1 MEYFAFQWH
10 ITEACDQRCR
20 HCYIYALG
28 SHAKF
33 QEMALEDMVTVLE
46 NCKTFCQKAGRLPY
60 LYITGGDPILHPQ
73 FWALMKL
80 LKLSNIP
87 FALMG
92 NPFHLTA
99 DVCRRLKDYGCR
111 KYQLSLDG
119 LRETHDGIRQQP
131 GSYDATMAA
140 IPLLRDAG
148 IDVAIMTTV
157 SRWNYRDIPALV
169 DEVVKNKADIFAFA
183 RYCPSQEDR
192 DVCCSPAEYRDMMEQ
207 CWEKF
212 QKYRAQG
219 CGTTFNL
226 KDHLWT
232 LFLYEKGLFDPK
244 AYPEDEYVYEG
255 CNCGNCHLT
264 ILSDGA
270 VYACRRMESKVG
282 NALTDDLYDLFTGPK
297 LDQYRV
303 YEKFEKCSKCE
314 LLRFCRGC
322 PAVAAGYHG
331 DMYAPDP
338 ECWKPSGGGAPSA
351 STRTGKSPGRIWRKS
366 WRPAPSPPTRAAA
379 NEPFWWASTT
389 GNLPAGWAGRTWP
402 SSTAAGWRETSS
414 PRSSPAPSTTPPF
427 KTGFTARPRSAL
439 SLARRT
445 SSTACRTPFAARST
459 WSWPPMSWGFPPAS
473 SPGRRRPSK
482 APRAPI
488 SWRSGA
494 SPATTRPGA
503 LWLWA
508 M

>member
-10 ITEACDQRCR
+10 ITEACNQRCK

-33 QEMALEDMVTVLE
+33 KEMDLSDMVTVIE
-46 NCKTFCQKAGRLPY
+46 NCKTFCEKAGRLPY

-73 FWALMKL
+73 FWTLMKI

-99 DVCRRLKDYGCR
+99 EICHRLKHYGCR

-119 LRETHDGIRQQP
+119 LKETHDGIRQQP

-140 IPLLRDAG
+140 IPLLRRAG

-157 SRWNYRDIPALV
+157 SRWNYKDIPLLI

-183 RYCPSQEDR
+183 RYCPSMEDR
-192 DVCCSPAEYRDMMEQ
+192 DTCCSPEEYHDMMEQ

-212 QKYRAQG
+212 QKYEAEG
-219 CGTTFNL
+219 CNTTFNL

-232 LFLYEKGLFDPK
+232 LFQYEKGLFDPK
-244 AYPEDEYVYEG
+244 TYPDDEYVYDG

-282 NALTDDLYDLFTGPK
+282 NALTDDLYDLFTGPEF
-297 LDQYRV
+297 DQYRI
-303 YEKFEKCSKCE
+303 YENFEKCSKCE

-322 PAVAAGYHG
+322 PAVAKGYHG
-331 DMYAPDP
+331 NMYAPDP
-338 ECWKPSGGGAPSA
+338 QCWKEITDERG
-351 STRTGKSPGRIWRKS
+351 
-366 WRPAPSPPTRAAA
+366 
-379 NEPFWWASTT
+379 
-389 GNLPAGWAGRTWP
+389 L
-402 SSTAAGWRETSS
+402 
-414 PRSSPAPSTTPPF
+414 
-427 KTGFTARPRSAL
+427 
-439 SLARRT
+439 
-445 SSTACRTPFAARST
+445 
-459 WSWPPMSWGFPPAS
+459 
-473 SPGRRRPSK
+473 
-482 APRAPI
+482 
-488 SWRSGA
+488 
-494 SPATTRPGA
+494 
-503 LWLWA
+503 
-508 M
+508 

>member
-33 QEMALEDMVTVLE
+33 QEMALEDMVTMIE

-140 IPLLRDAG
+140 IPLLQGAG

-192 DVCCSPAEYRDMMEQ
+192 DVCCSPEEYRDMMEQ

-219 CGTTFNL
+219 CETTFNL

-255 CNCGNCHLT
+255 CNWRQLP
-264 ILSDGA
+264 SDHPL
-270 VYACRRMESKVG
+270 RRGGVR
-282 NALTDDLYDLFTGPK
+282 LP
-297 LDQYRV
+297 
-303 YEKFEKCSKCE
+303 
-314 LLRFCRGC
+314 
-322 PAVAAGYHG
+322 PHG
-331 DMYAPDP
+331 
-338 ECWKPSGGGAPSA
+338 KQGGQRPHRRPVRPVHRAEARPV
-351 STRTGKSPGRIWRKS
+351 PGVRKI
-366 WRPAPSPPTRAAA
+366 REVLQVRAA
-379 NEPFWWASTT
+379 PV
-389 GNLPAGWAGRTWP
+389 LPGMSRRGGRV
-402 SSTAAGWRETSS
+402 SR
-414 PRSSPAPSTTPPF
+414 
-427 KTGFTARPRSAL
+427 
-439 SLARRT
+439 
-445 SSTACRTPFAARST
+445 
-459 WSWPPMSWGFPPAS
+459 
-473 SPGRRRPSK
+473 
-482 APRAPI
+482 
-488 SWRSGA
+488 
-494 SPATTRPGA
+494 
-503 LWLWA
+503 
-508 M
+508 

>member
-60 LYITGGDPILHPQ
+60 FYITGGDPILHPQ

-140 IPLLRDAG
+140 IPLLRGAG

-169 DEVVKNKADIFAFA
+169 DEVVQNTADIFAFA

-192 DVCCSPAEYRDMMEQ
+192 DVCCSPQEYRDMMEQ

-244 AYPEDEYVYEG
+244 AYPENEYVYEG

-264 ILSDGA
+264 ILSDGT

-303 YEKFEKCSKCE
+303 YEKFEKCSNVTPVDTFSSYK
-314 LLRFCRGC
+314 GHMTIY
-322 PAVAAGYHG
+322 AA
-331 DMYAPDP
+331 
-338 ECWKPSGGGAPSA
+338 S
-351 STRTGKSPGRIWRKS
+351 
-366 WRPAPSPPTRAAA
+366 
-379 NEPFWWASTT
+379 
-389 GNLPAGWAGRTWP
+389 
-402 SSTAAGWRETSS
+402 
-414 PRSSPAPSTTPPF
+414 
-427 KTGFTARPRSAL
+427 
-439 SLARRT
+439 
-445 SSTACRTPFAARST
+445 FAALT
-459 WSWPPMSWGFPPAS
+459 EPWLFPMP
-473 SPGRRRPSK
+473 
-482 APRAPI
+482 
-488 SWRSGA
+488 
-494 SPATTRPGA
+494 
-503 LWLWA
+503 
-508 M
+508 

>member
-60 LYITGGDPILHPQ
+60 FYITGGDPILHPQ

-192 DVCCSPAEYRDMMEQ
+192 DVCCSPQEYRDMMEQ

-303 YEKFEKCSKCE
+303 YEKFEKC
-314 LLRFCRGC
+314 
-322 PAVAAGYHG
+322 
-331 DMYAPDP
+331 
-338 ECWKPSGGGAPSA
+338 PSA
-351 STRTGKSPGRIWRKS
+351 SCSGSAGGVPPWRQGITVTCTPRTRS
-366 WRPAPSPPTRAAA
+366 
-379 NEPFWWASTT
+379 
-389 GNLPAGWAGRTWP
+389 AGRRYP
-402 SSTAAGWRETSS
+402 
-414 PRSSPAPSTTPPF
+414 
-427 KTGFTARPRSAL
+427 K
-439 SLARRT
+439 
-445 SSTACRTPFAARST
+445 
-459 WSWPPMSWGFPPAS
+459 
-473 SPGRRRPSK
+473 
-482 APRAPI
+482 
-488 SWRSGA
+488 
-494 SPATTRPGA
+494 
-503 LWLWA
+503 
-508 M
+508 